1 MRLTRLIASSAI
13 ALSMTT
19 APVMAAQGSASA
31 LSLSAAKQVRASTKG
46 DNESELAPA
55 VIIGVLATAAIIGG
69 AIALANN
76 DDDPDSP

>member
-1 MRLTRLIASSAI
+1 MLSKLLTAA
-13 ALSMTT
+13 AVVT
-19 APVMAAQGSASA
+19 MAATPVVAAPASK
-31 LSLSAAKQVRASTKG
+31 LSLSRASTVSEK
-46 DNESELAPA
+46 DSELAPA

>member
-1 MRLTRLIASSAI
+1 MLSKLLTAA
-13 ALSMTT
+13 AVVT
-19 APVMAAQGSASA
+19 MAATPVVAAPASK
-31 LSLSAAKQVRASTKG
+31 LSLNRASTASEN
-46 DNESELAPA
+46 DSELAPA

>member
-19 APVMAAQGSASA
+19 APVLAAQNSASA
-31 LSLSAAKQVRASTKG
+31 LPLSAAKQVRASTKG

>member
-1 MRLTRLIASSAI
+1 MSDPAGARVKQPLYR
-13 ALSMTT
+13 
-19 APVMAAQGSASA
+19 
-31 LSLSAAKQVRASTKG
+31 SLYVQVIC
-46 DNESELAPA
+46 A